1 MLDVEFAVQ
10 KLWEFLREDAYPEDL
25 TSRIVRGVKAE
36 GVVLAKSEGVLA
48 GLRFVVPFLTR
59 LGFTV
64 QANLNDGERFS
75 KGQEIAVIKG
85 DGELLLGAY
94 LEEPNSLPLQV

>member
-36 GVVLAKSEGVLA
+36 GVVLAKA
-48 GLRFVVPFLTR
+48 R
-59 LGFTV
+59 GF
-64 QANLNDGERFS
+64 
-75 KGQEIAVIKG
+75 
-85 DGELLLGAY
+85 
-94 LEEPNSLPLQV
+94 